1 MRGEVLSAR
10 AEQLRSRS
18 PFLSHPISSHPIPSH
33 SAPSDPADPPVS
45 VPGSERSR
53 VENGETQT
61 GIYSRFHSPFHAS
74 RLITKSAIN
83 KPPLDPIKK
92 ERGLMENC
100 VSLYLALRW
109 RGGGGKA
116 ADCRHC
122 WGPHPF
128 PADSGMLRGWDP
140 VRWGCSAPRAQTKT
154 DRIPIFKFQPLQK
167 GKKK

>member
-1 MRGEVLSAR
+1 M
-10 AEQLRSRS
+10 
-18 PFLSHPISSHPIPSH
+18 
-33 SAPSDPADPPVS
+33 S

-109 RGGGGKA
+109 RGGEGKRRTA
-116 ADCRHC
+116 GTAGARI
-122 WGPHPF
+122 P
-128 PADSGMLRGWDP
+128 SQRTQ
-140 VRWGCSAPRAQTKT
+140 GCSADGTPYGGAAQPRGRKRK
-154 DRIPIFKFQPLQK
+154 RIGSQFLSFNPSKKERKSDFRDKFAPWGGNAKLS
-167 GKKK
+167 GSANSAAAV